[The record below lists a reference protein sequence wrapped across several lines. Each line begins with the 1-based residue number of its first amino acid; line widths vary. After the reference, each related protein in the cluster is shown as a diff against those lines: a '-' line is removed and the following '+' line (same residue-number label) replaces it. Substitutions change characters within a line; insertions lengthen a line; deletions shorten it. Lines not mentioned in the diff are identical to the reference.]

1 MSLNS
6 VSGELLF
13 CISDTIFLWLF
24 LLFDD
29 LSLCFLTWCSLTP
42 SLIKNFCSLLLS
54 DGSVGKKCQETQVL
68 SLDQEDPLEKKIAT
82 AFQYSF
88 RDDPMDRWAW
98 WAAVYGVTQSWT
110 RLKWLSSSSSTL
122 LLSNVNCSWR
132 DLFLSSSIQICDWG
146 PLWLVGEKEEER
158 ADRNISGHWRNSF
171 PAICYG
177 ISAGSTPTKYLQ
189 VKFFPLS
196 HEHLQN
202 LRF

>member
-1 MSLNS
+1 MATHSSTLAWRILWAEEPGRLQSMGLRRVGHDWATERLHFSLS
-6 VSGELLF
+6 CIGEGNGNPLQ
-13 CISDTIFLWLF
+13 
-24 LLFDD
+24 
-29 LSLCFLTWCSLTP
+29 CS
-42 SLIKNFCSLLLS
+42 C
-54 DGSVGKKCQETQVL
+54 
-68 SLDQEDPLEKKIAT
+68 LENP
-82 AFQYSF
+82 
-88 RDDPMDRWAW
+88 RDRGAW